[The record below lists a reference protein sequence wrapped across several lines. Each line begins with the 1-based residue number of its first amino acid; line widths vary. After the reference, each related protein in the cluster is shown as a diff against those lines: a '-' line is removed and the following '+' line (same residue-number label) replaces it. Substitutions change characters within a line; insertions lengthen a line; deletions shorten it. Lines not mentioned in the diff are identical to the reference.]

1 MYSINTD
8 SIYQPLDDW
17 KILHYNNI
25 TSKDILSGKGLKPIP
40 KELTEVY
47 QILSDLTNNLTLM
60 SNNVNQSNSDIN
72 SMITIKDIKII
83 IPNKVVEITYKDN
96 TKEKVVCDNEDNF
109 SLDAAIA
116 ICALK
121 KLMGNSKCNHYL
133 KSGYKIINDK
143 EKLLLKEQEEKEIIA
158 RKKEKAKLKKEKRR
172 LKKREEQINIIAEAI
187 KRSELLK

>member
-1 MYSINTD
+1 MYSNVTVI
-8 SIYQPLDDW
+8 PDDVY
-17 KILHYNNI
+17 LGLGHENNI
-25 TSKDILSGKGLKPIP
+25 GSVGIATTTTSI
-40 KELTEVY
+40 T
-47 QILSDLTNNLTLM
+47 TNST
-60 SNNVNQSNSDIN
+60 STTKKINVNQLNDTCLDIN
-72 SMITIKDIKII
+72 SAITIKDIKII
-83 IPNKVVEITYKDN
+83 VPNKVVEITYKDN

-133 KSGYKIINDK
+133 KSGYKIIDDK

-158 RKKEKAKLKKEKRR
+158 RKKEKAKVKKEKRR
-172 LKKREEQINIIAEAI
+172 LKKREEQINIITEAI

>member
-1 MYSINTD
+1 MNNANVSMTLGTYEDWQTLNISNVTPQIVISGIN
-8 SIYQPLDDW
+8 S
-17 KILHYNNI
+17 N
-25 TSKDILSGKGLKPIP
+25 TSTTT
-40 KELTEVY
+40 LTSSNT
-47 QILSDLTNNLTLM
+47 LPLTNKKT
-60 SNNVNQSNSDIN
+60 NVNELNNTCSNIDSV
-72 SMITIKDIKII
+72 ITIKDIKII
-83 IPNKVVEITYKDN
+83 VPNKVVEITYKDN

-133 KSGYKIINDK
+133 KSGYKIIDDK

-187 KRSELLK
+187 KRSEPITIK

>member
-1 MYSINTD
+1 MYSASTNLTWGT
-8 SIYQPLDDW
+8 YDDW
-17 KILHYNNI
+17 WTSNISSATPQIVSSGIDSTTSTITLTSSNTLPLTNKKTNVNELNNI
-25 TSKDILSGKGLKPIP
+25 C
-40 KELTEVY
+40 
-47 QILSDLTNNLTLM
+47 
-60 SNNVNQSNSDIN
+60 SNIDSV
-72 SMITIKDIKII
+72 ITIKDIKII
-83 IPNKVVEITYKDN
+83 VPNKVVEITYKDN

-133 KSGYKIINDK
+133 KSGYKIIDDK

-172 LKKREEQINIIAEAI
+172 LRKREEKINIIAEAI
-187 KRSELLK
+187 KRSESLK